1 MSILSKMLGGGSRN
15 RTTSQSQSINDPRYM
30 QERNQTLD
38 MMDTVTGRTWQGY
51 TDAQGKPIQRFSP
64 FGTDIMGKVDPVT
77 GQRVG
82 GAFNITRNTVGTG
95 LAPGTVD
102 PTTGKL
108 TGAGAY
114 NQAINTAGNIANRS
128 FGPIAG
134 GNLISGGGPG
144 TPQLSQY
151 MNQYDQGVIDKVG
164 QDYAKALEIGQRNTG
179 ASARAAGTFGGS
191 RHGVQEAL
199 SDELN
204 TKNYLSTVAGL
215 RQAGF
220 NQAADRMSGDL
231 NRGIQAQIASGN
243 LGLGQGQLNLAGA
256 GQQASL
262 QDTAR
267 RAAYGDAQALQQIGL
282 LQQANDQRQLDFDY
296 GQFKEEQMHPERMLA
311 LRQSILSGLPYNQQ
325 TTKTSPQTRNPMT
338 GMLGGA
344 LGGLGAAG
352 MAGQLGGAGAVA
364 GLTPAGWAMLGGGA
378 LLGAM
383 S

>member
-1 MSILSKMLGGGSRN
+1 MSILNNLLSGGSRN
-15 RTTSQSQSINDPRYM
+15 RTSTVSQSINDPRYM
-30 QERNQTLD
+30 KERNATLD
-38 MMDTVTGRTWQGY
+38 LMNTVTGREWQGY
-51 TDAQGKPIQRFSP
+51 TDAQGNPIQRFAN
-64 FGTDIMGKVDPVT
+64 FGDDILGKVDPAT

-95 LAPGTVD
+95 LEPGKID

-134 GNLISGGGPG
+134 GNLISGGGAG

-164 QDYAKALEIGQRNTG
+164 QDYAKALEIGSRNVG
-179 ASARAAGTFGGS
+179 SSARAANAFGGS

-199 SDELN
+199 SDDLN
-204 TKNYLSTVAGL
+204 TQNYLGTVAGL

-231 NRGIQAQIASGN
+231 NRSLQGQIAQGN

-256 GQQASL
+256 GQQAAL

-282 LQQANDQRQLDFDY
+282 LQQANNQRQLDFDY
-296 GQFKEEQMHPERMLA
+296 GQFKEQQTHPERILA
-311 LRQSILSGLPYNQQ
+311 LRQSILRGLPYNRQ
-325 TTKTSPQTRNPMT
+325 TTKTTPQTRNPMT
-338 GMLGGA
+338 GMLGG
-344 LGGLGAAG
+344 L
-352 MAGQLGGAGAVA
+352 LGGAGLA
-364 GLTPAGWAMLGGGA
+364 GSTGMLTSAGMTNPWGWGMLAGGA

>member
-15 RTTSQSQSINDPRYM
+15 RTTTQSQSINDPRYM
-30 QERNQTLD
+30 QERNQTFDL
-38 MMDTVTGRTWQGY
+38 MNTVTNTPFQSY
-51 TDAQGKPIQRFSP
+51 TDPRFANFNQDQTNSMQGVRNLQ
-64 FGTDIMGKVDPVT
+64 GT
-77 GQRVG
+77 GQGV
-82 GAFNITRNTVGTG
+82 
-95 LAPGTVD
+95 
-102 PTTGKL
+102 
-108 TGAGAY
+108 Y
-114 NQAINTAGNIANRS
+114 NQAIGTAGNIANRS

-151 MNQYDQGVIDKVG
+151 MNQYDQGVIDNVTR
-164 QDYAKALEIGQRNTG
+164 DYQKAQELGLRTAG
-179 ASARAAGTFGGS
+179 ANARAAGTFGGS

-231 NRGIQAQIASGN
+231 NRGLQAQIAQGN

-267 RAAYGDAQALQQIGL
+267 RAAYGDAQALQNIGL

-296 GQFKEEQMHPERMLA
+296 QQHQEEQMHPERMLA

-325 TTKTSPQTRNPMT
+325 TTMTSPQTRNPMT

-344 LGGLGAAG
+344 ATGGALGSLGGLTFAANPVA
-352 MAGQLGGAGAVA
+352 MGG
-364 GLTPAGWAMLGGGA
+364 LMLGGG
-378 LLGAM
+378 LLGGM